1 MNYRDVHARAME
13 SHAKRQH
20 MYARGGKVHDDEKED
35 RALVRSMVKK
45 EDLKPKRADGGAVE
59 GRARGGKTD
68 RPHGK
73 TVVNVIA
80 PGGAPAMPMRPPM
93 PPPMMAGGP
102 PPHGAPGLPPRPVGG
117 LGPAPGPMM
126 PPGAP
131 MRARG
136 GRASG
141 GDVDDNMGID
151 TNPKDRDLGNGMMQH
166 STSPRSL
173 RQATPPQRDDKVP
186 VRARGGKMTGGAMS
200 GVGREEKAEGGIK
213 GPMIARA

>member
-13 SHAKRQH
+13 SHAKRQR
-20 MYARGGKVHDDEKED
+20 MYARGGEVHDDEKED

-102 PPHGAPGLPPRPVGG
+102 PGMPPGGAPGLPPRPVGG
-117 LGPAPGPMM
+117 LGPAPGGPMI

-131 MRARG
+131 M
-136 GRASG
+136 
-141 GDVDDNMGID
+141 
-151 TNPKDRDLGNGMMQH
+151 
-166 STSPRSL
+166 
-173 RQATPPQRDDKVP
+173 
-186 VRARGGKMTGGAMS
+186 RARGGKMTGGAMS